1 MVLMRIKGTVR
12 YIVAALSLLL
22 FAVLTMAYSSQQ
34 QQLLVCKALRVNVL
48 DSSRYRFVTPHRVER
63 YLNNRIGA
71 LPGCRMREI
80 NTYQIEELLRALP
93 AVREVS
99 AYGTADGEL
108 RIRVAQRLPMFRIM
122 ARDGRSCYVDS
133 EGKSF
138 PLDEQYTAH
147 VLVVSGQI
155 SLPPDTL
162 CMAEEGPYMASQAS
176 YRGFWHDL
184 FDFASYLYHDSF
196 WRALIAQVY
205 IAREDRIE
213 LVPRVGGQIIVLG
226 DLRDYAYKMNKLW
239 SLYRAQLPGAGLN
252 QYSEINLIYSNQ
264 VVCKRW

>member
-1 MVLMRIKGTVR
+1 MQIKGTLR
-12 YIVAALSLLL
+12 YIVAGLLL
-22 FAVLTMAYSSQQ
+22 LVFAVLTMGYSSQQ
-34 QQLLVCKALRVNVL
+34 QRLLVCKSLRVDVV
-48 DSSRYRFVTPHRVER
+48 DSSHYRFVTPHRVER

-99 AYGTADGEL
+99 AYGTADGDL
-108 RIRVAQRLPMFRIM
+108 RIRVVQRLPMFRIM

-147 VLVVSGQI
+147 VLVVNGQI

-162 CMAEEGPYMASQAS
+162 CMADEGIHMDAKASS
-176 YRGFWHDL
+176 RGFWHDL
-184 FDFASYLYHDSF
+184 FDFANYLYQDSF
-196 WRALIAQVY
+196 WRSLIAQVY

-213 LVPRVGGQIIVLG
+213 LIPRVGGQIIVLG
-226 DLRDYAYKMNKLW
+226 DLHDYAYKMNKLW
-239 SLYRAQLPGAGLN
+239 SLYRAQLPGVGLN